1 MGGCTHRSRMLRV
14 SMRVCVELL
23 FRLSRHLH
31 LASSVESYEIVPY
44 VNFLRAFLE
53 SKGGT

>member
-1 MGGCTHRSRMLRV
+1 MLRV